1 MSCYIVHL
9 LAIQPHSRLS
19 EYAKLLW
26 QLSVQLL
33 MDVVLATKAFTIVRM
48 RRLESQGFPWLKGW
62 YSLQK

>member
-1 MSCYIVHL
+1 MSCYIMQFQV
-9 LAIQPHSRLS
+9 IQPHSGLL

-26 QLSVQLL
+26 QSSVQLL
-33 MDVVLATKAFTIVRM
+33 MDVVIATKAFIIVSM